1 MASEFT
7 TFARNAGKL
16 RAQADRDRSLSFGAR
31 LLLGHLLRYARRTGV
46 AFPSRNTLA
55 DLMGRSV
62 RRIADYLRELRER
75 GFLRWVRTRRASN
88 VYAFGF
94 DRVDA
99 QAAPLS
105 EGQWNDHPYHFAG
118 GRFRQVILDAVR
130 RCGPFIKASQ
140 APPGRSEQSE
150 AKALVGPSVADKPG
164 DLARLAALPMPKAS
178 AALLATLGRRA

>member
-1 MASEFT
+1 MSSEFT

-16 RAQADRDRSLSFGAR
+16 RAQADRDRGLSFPAR
-31 LLLGHLLRYARRTGV
+31 TLLGHLLRYARKTGV
-46 AFPSRNTLA
+46 AFPSRATLSC
-55 DLMGRSV
+55 LMGRCV
-62 RRIADYLRELRER
+62 RRIADYLRELRDR
-75 GFLRWVRTRRASN
+75 GYLRWVRTRRAPN

-99 QAAPLS
+99 QAVPLS
-105 EGQWNDHPYHFAG
+105 EGQWNDRPYHFAG

-140 APPGRSEQSE
+140 APPGQS
-150 AKALVGPSVADKPG
+150 AATVQAGSAVANEPG